1 MFLAVFDPEMFCH
14 DSRTL
19 INSVTYNEE
28 KHWRYWTNWDRLKS
42 YLRNVDIND
51 FVFTIWRLQW
61 FIYATTIPVF
71 AECWS
76 RFNAGHEVNGK
87 RTHGVI

>member
-28 KHWRYWTNWDRLKS
+28 KHWRYWTDWDRLKS

-61 FIYATTIPVF
+61 FIYATTISVF
-71 AECWS
+71 AE
-76 RFNAGHEVNGK
+76 
-87 RTHGVI
+87 